1 MGGSRVSAE
10 PYVGTLSNAGNRCII
25 ILVLSEDFVIHRAWT
40 KDMPTTLIVES
51 AKYCRIVVHPHPIF
65 SVIDSLSA
73 ILRVICEPYLTNKS
87 LFAHSTFSHSIALTR
102 IGSHGQVDLT
112 T

>member
-10 PYVGTLSNAGNRCII
+10 PYVGTLSNAGNRRII

-73 ILRVICEPYLTNKS
+73 ILRVICEPYLTNKVYSHIQLSAIQS
-87 LFAHSTFSHSIALTR
+87 LSLALAATVRST
-102 IGSHGQVDLT
+102 
-112 T
+112 